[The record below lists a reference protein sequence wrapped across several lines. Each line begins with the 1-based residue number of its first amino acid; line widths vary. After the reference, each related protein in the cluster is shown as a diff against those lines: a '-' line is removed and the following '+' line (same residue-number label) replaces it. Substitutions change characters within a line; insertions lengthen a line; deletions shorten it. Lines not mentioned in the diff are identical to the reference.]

1 MKAVILAGGVAR
13 KMFPLTDSRPKAML
27 RIANKPLV
35 EYVMMTAKSAGIK
48 DFVFIVGYKNEQIR
62 DYFGNGK
69 KWGVKITYRT
79 QEESIGTADALKHAE
94 DVLTE
99 PFLLIHSDV
108 MTSKEDLKQIIG
120 CEGMAIGIKKSDDT
134 KDYGTVVNKRGYA
147 KKFIEKA
154 ENSESDYIN
163 TGIYKLDPSVFKA
176 IDETPISVRGEYELP
191 ESIQILVD
199 QFKGKIKCIEIK
211 EWMNITR
218 PWDLL
223 DLNEKIFPKKGLIEG
238 TVEEN
243 VHLDGNIIV
252 GKGTIIRSGAYIT
265 GNVIIGENCD
275 IGPSCRIRGTTSI
288 GNGCHVGSFVDL
300 KNSIIMDGSKIPHLN
315 YVGDTVIGERCNFG
329 AGSKIANLRFDHKE
343 IADSSRHKLGALIGD
358 DVNIGI
364 NACVNAGTFIGN
376 NAIIGPGVLASGT
389 IMPKCKVF

>member
-1 MKAVILAGGVAR
+1 MKAVILAGGEAR

-69 KWGVKITYRT
+69 KWGVSITYRT

-108 MTSKEDLKQIIG
+108 LTSKEDLKKIID
-120 CEGMAIGIKKSDDT
+120 CDSLAIGIKKSTNT
-134 KDYGTVVNKRGYA
+134 KEYGTVVSKRGYA
-147 KKFIEKA
+147 KKFIEKT

-199 QFKGKIKCIEIK
+199 QFKGKIKCIEIQ

-223 DLNEKIFPKKGLIEG
+223 EMNEKIFPKKGRIEG

-243 VHLDGNIIV
+243 VHIDGNVIV
-252 GKGTIIRSGAYIT
+252 GKGTIIRAGSYIT

-288 GNGCHVGSFVDL
+288 GNKCHIGSFVEL
-300 KNSIIMDGSKIPHLN
+300 KNSIVMDGTKIPHLN
-315 YVGDTVIGERCNFG
+315 YVGDTVIGERCNLG
-329 AGSKIANLRFDHKE
+329 AGAKIANLRFDHKE
-343 IADSSRHKLGALIGD
+343 IVDSSRHKLGALIGD

-364 NACVNAGTFIGN
+364 NACINAGTFIGDK
-376 NAIIGPGVLASGT
+376 AIIGPGVLASGT